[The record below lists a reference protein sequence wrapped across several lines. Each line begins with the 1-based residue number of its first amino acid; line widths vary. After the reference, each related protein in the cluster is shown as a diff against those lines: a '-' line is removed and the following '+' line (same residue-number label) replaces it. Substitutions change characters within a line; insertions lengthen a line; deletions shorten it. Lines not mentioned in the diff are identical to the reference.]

1 MRRFLILFL
10 IVILFFI
17 ITYFVEVPY
26 LGGIRTII
34 NDVIDS
40 ITNRRKVLELQNE
53 VERLK
58 SENEMLRKTYESQ
71 INQLKI
77 VYETQIKQLQDE
89 VNRLNTLNDVLKK
102 NLTYCMD
109 LLSELSSKYSAV
121 QHELTNLQN
130 KLRSAVF
137 PIELFTMSQDEV
149 NNFLI
154 KSITSVTSIYKEL
167 FKPSVD
173 GFLIN
178 VFEYIVN
185 STYYQYDSIAI
196 KSENVTEGNYWKL
209 ANETLIDLGGDCE
222 DLAVLTYSLIKPYVN
237 HTYLLGWYN
246 DETGHVAVIT
256 YTNGYWYIVDPAGNW
271 LNGYK
276 LMIKLILKDRSG
288 KEWVWLLS
296 PTHIHP
302 DVKRLGF
309 QHSFFT
315 YEWVSDDKVVTV
327 VRGYSD
333 SKQLLQDW
341 LNYWKE
347 KAGDKPRL
355 ALIGINTFFKDLTLN
370 ELTQK
375 LSELIKK

>member
-209 ANETLIDLGGDCE
+209 ANETLIDLGGDCD
-222 DLAVLTYSLIKPYVN
+222 DLAVLAYSLIKPYVN
-237 HTYLLGWYN
+237 NTYLLGWYN

-276 LMIKLILKDRSG
+276 LMMDIS
-288 KEWVWLLS
+288 
-296 PTHIHP
+296 
-302 DVKRLGF
+302 
-309 QHSFFT
+309 
-315 YEWVSDDKVVTV
+315 
-327 VRGYSD
+327 
-333 SKQLLQDW
+333 
-341 LNYWKE
+341 
-347 KAGDKPRL
+347 
-355 ALIGINTFFKDLTLN
+355 
-370 ELTQK
+370 
-375 LSELIKK
+375 